1 MLMLIRACL
10 DELLVLA
17 LQLLLH
23 GLGDSIGNI
32 LLKVIV
38 LGLRDD
44 ACGPCSLSGG
54 RLTGEMCVGRWG
66 ACYSRGSRDMFH
78 YASHFLSQI
87 LNSVESFE
95 LIIMEAYR
103 ILEEA
108 TTHNAID
115 ALKVL

>member
-1 MLMLIRACL
+1 MLIRTCL
-10 DELLVLA
+10 NELLVLA

-23 GLGDSIGNI
+23 GLGDSIRNI
-32 LLKVIV
+32 LLKVIAIGV
-38 LGLRDD
+38 RDN
-44 ACGPCSLSGG
+44 ACGPCSLNGG
-54 RLTGEMCVGRWG
+54 CLTGEVRVGRWG
-66 ACYSRGSRDMFH
+66 ACDSRGCRYMFH
-78 YASHFLSQI
+78 DASHFLSQI

-115 ALKVL
+115 ALKVF

>member
-1 MLMLIRACL
+1 MLIRTCL
-10 DELLVLA
+10 DELLILA

-32 LLKVIV
+32 LLKVIAIGV
-38 LGLRDD
+38 RDN
-44 ACGPCSLSGG
+44 ACGPCSLSG
-54 RLTGEMCVGRWG
+54 RCLTGEMRVSRWG
-66 ACYSRGSRDMFH
+66 ACDSRGCRYVFH
-78 YASHFLSQI
+78 DTTHFLSQI
-87 LNSVESFE
+87 FNSVESFE

-103 ILEEA
+103 VLEEA